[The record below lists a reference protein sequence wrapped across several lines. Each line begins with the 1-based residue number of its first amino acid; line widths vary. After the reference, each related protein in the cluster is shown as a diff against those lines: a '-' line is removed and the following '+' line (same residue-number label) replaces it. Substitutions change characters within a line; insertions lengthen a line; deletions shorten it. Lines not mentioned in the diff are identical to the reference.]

1 MLRYFSQLSQPT
13 STNWSVVWQSAT
25 VGKENRK
32 KREWKLYEQKNTEE
46 EGKKVTQKSLAWK
59 TACNR
64 KNQQLLALTI
74 EHRRQAR
81 CWRFVLGQ
89 IAFESGLY
97 SSSAIFIVKMASER
111 EFPFKHLLPKSETGA
126 AEFIENHPEHDG
138 MEITKNMSTLSIWC
152 VLRLK
157 FESE

>member
-25 VGKENRK
+25 VGIENRK

-46 EGKKVTQKSLAWK
+46 EGKKSLKRVLHEKQHVIEKESAASCLDDRAQKTSPLLTFCVGA
-59 TACNR
+59 NR
-64 KNQQLLALTI
+64 VRIRVVL
-74 EHRRQAR
+74 
-81 CWRFVLGQ
+81 FVRH
-89 IAFESGLY
+89 F
-97 SSSAIFIVKMASER
+97 IFKMASKD
-111 EFPFKHLLPKSETGA
+111 FPFRHLLPKSETGA